1 MKAAWTPMA
10 LLLLLPVAAA
20 GAADLTITK
29 TSTIVSDDLGLLNP
43 RALPGAVVDYAI
55 TVRNPNGLTTTV
67 GSEVIAD
74 TLPAGVS
81 LRVADLGLPG
91 SGPVEFAD
99 GNLLGLGL
107 LGTGLS
113 LRWTAL
119 GSATDGVEFWNGS
132 RWDYVPVPDAAGYD
146 PRVRAI
152 RVTLTGGHATGTS
165 YRLRFRTRI
174 N

>member
-1 MKAAWTPMA
+1 MRAAW
-10 LLLLLPVAAA
+10 LLLAALSLPVAAA

-29 TSTIVSDDLGLLNP
+29 ASTLVSDDLGLLNP

-55 TVRNPNGLTTTV
+55 TVRNPNPITSPVAG
-67 GSEVIAD
+67 EVIAD
-74 TLPAGVS
+74 TLPPNVS
-81 LRVADLGLPG
+81 LRVADYGLPG

-107 LGTGLS
+107 FGTGLS

-119 GSATDGVEFWNGS
+119 ASTADGIEFSDGS

-152 RVTLTGGHATGTS
+152 RVTLTGSHATGTTF
-165 YRLRFRTRI
+165 RLRFRTRI

>member
-1 MKAAWTPMA
+1 MRAAWWIAAT
-10 LLLLLPVAAA
+10 LLAATAA

-29 TSTIVSDDLGLLNP
+29 SSTLVSDDLSLLNP

-55 TVRNPNGLTTTV
+55 TVRNPNPITTV
-67 GSEVIAD
+67 VGTEVIAD
-74 TLPAGVS
+74 TIPPNVS
-81 LRVADLGLPG
+81 LRVADYGLPG

-113 LRWTAL
+113 MRWTAL
-119 GSATDGVEFWNGS
+119 NSTTDGIEFSNGTG
-132 RWDYVPVPDAAGYD
+132 WTYVPVPDAAGYD

-152 RVTLTGGHATGTS
+152 RITLTGAHTTGTS